1 MGVRG
6 ASRAR
11 HATMPRAQRRLA
23 NAVAV
28 KSITTKPRAPRLR
41 DTVPTK
47 TPSQPWGLAGGA
59 ALMVLFRL
67 LDRTIGVLSVLLLAR
82 LLTPADFGLVAMA
95 MSVVALIELMS
106 AFGFDSALIQRADVE
121 RRHMDTAWTFQV
133 IFGAATALLLLL
145 LAMPAASFYQD
156 PRIAGI
162 LPVLALSSLLGGL
175 ANIGPV
181 MFRKELD
188 FTREFKF
195 LLAKRLVGFVATLA
209 AALLLR
215 NYWALVVGMVVG
227 AAASLAI
234 SYALHPYR
242 PRLSLAASVELLHF
256 SKWIFVSSLVQYVQ
270 GHADRLILGRLVG
283 ARELGLY
290 SLAHEVATLPATA
303 VIAPI
308 NRAVFPAYAALNQ
321 DMAALQLRF
330 ISVMG
335 VVAALALPL
344 SAALAML
351 AAPTVALLLGP
362 QWTGSEALLPWFVI
376 AGLVSALQGNLYALI
391 VALGQPQ
398 KSTLVLLIVTAI
410 QLPMLALASV
420 YYGVVGAAMAH
431 AVAALIGLIPLHV
444 VFFRLTRFS
453 WGAYLRCFPRPLVA
467 CAAAALALV
476 GFEHVTPS
484 ALLAWPLLHLAL
496 GGGCFAVAYVMLMWL
511 QWRLAGRPPA
521 GPEHEAIVRLTQ
533 LMRPPSREDGAQ
545 RP

>member
-1 MGVRG
+1 MGT
-6 ASRAR
+6 AAAARAR
-11 HATMPRAQRRLA
+11 HATMPRAVRRLA
-23 NAVAV
+23 KAAAV
-28 KSITTKPRAPRLR
+28 KSITTNPRALRLR
-41 DTVPTK
+41 DTVPIK
-47 TPSQPWGLAGGA
+47 SPSAPTGLAGGA

-67 LDRTIGVLSVLLLAR
+67 LDRAIGVLSVLLLAR

-106 AFGFDSALIQRADVE
+106 AFGFDTALIQRADIE
-121 RRHMDTAWTFQV
+121 RKHMDTAWTFQL
-133 IFGAATALLLLL
+133 IFGVATAALLLLI
-145 LAMPAASFYQD
+145 AVPAASFYQD
-156 PRIAGI
+156 PRIASI

-181 MFRKELD
+181 MFRKQLD
-188 FTREFKF
+188 FAREFKF
-195 LLAKRLVGFVATLA
+195 LLAKRLVGFLATLA

-242 PRLSLAASVELLHF
+242 PRPSLAASAELLHF

-270 GHADRLILGRLVG
+270 GHADRLILGRMVG

-290 SLAHEVATLPATA
+290 GLAQEVATLPSTA

-321 DMAALQLRF
+321 DLAALQARF

-335 VVAALALPL
+335 VVVALALPL

-362 QWTGSEALLPWFVI
+362 QWTGSEKLLPWFVV
-376 AGLVSALQGNLYALI
+376 AGLIGALQGNLYALI

-398 KSTLVLLIVTAI
+398 KSTLILCIVTAV
-410 QLPMLALASV
+410 QLPLLALASMR
-420 YYGVVGAAMAH
+420 YGVVGAAAAH
-431 AVAALIGLIPLHV
+431 AAAALLGLVPLHV

-453 WGAYLRCFPRPLVA
+453 WRGYLRCFPRPLLA
-467 CAAAALALV
+467 CAAAALALA
-476 GFEHVTPS
+476 GFEHVAPRG
-484 ALLAWPLLHLAL
+484 LLAWPLLHLMLGGACFALSYVLAL
-496 GGGCFAVAYVMLMWL
+496 GL
-511 QWRLAGRPPA
+511 QWLLAGRPTA
-521 GPEHEAIVRLTQ
+521 GPEHEAMLRLTSFVQ
-533 LMRPPSREDGAQ
+533 RHARDGMPRQ
-545 RP
+545 P